1 MILQD
6 SIQQHTTVEDN
17 AEVVLH
23 RPLTPAQ
30 VLKWLPRDATPAQ
43 QDSAIQ
49 ANFQP
54 SEIHWSERPDT
65 LHLPGHD
72 KGHNMQ
78 DVQLPEY
85 YREGFF
91 SEDSLFHPELP
102 GGRYGTAGDPVPYSL
117 HHDNVMTGL
126 LLLFFMLA
134 VISISKIRT
143 ILIRQAKNFFHTPHE
158 GTTEVTE
165 TTSELRYLS
174 FLMLLSFLQISQLFY
189 FYTIYYIGS
198 TFILASQYY
207 LIAIYL
213 GIIIGYF
220 MVKSLLYA
228 IVNLVFFDGKRNGQW
243 LRALMFITVYEGILL
258 FPAVIVQAYYEYPVQ
273 FVIIYFTF
281 VLLVVKIMTIYKCY
295 VIFFRRNVVCLQ
307 IILYL
312 CALEI
317 VPMLAL
323 WEFLVMTANSLK
335 IIF

>member
-72 KGHNMQ
+72 KGHNML

-143 ILIRQAKNFFHTPHE
+143 ILIRQAKNFFHTPHK

-273 FVIIYFTF
+273 FVIIYLTF

-295 VIFFRRNVVCLQ
+295 VIFFRRNVVSLQ

-312 CALEI
+312 YALER

>member
-1 MILQD
+1 
-6 SIQQHTTVEDN
+6 
-17 AEVVLH
+17 
-23 RPLTPAQ
+23 
-30 VLKWLPRDATPAQ
+30 
-43 QDSAIQ
+43 
-49 ANFQP
+49 
-54 SEIHWSERPDT
+54 
-65 LHLPGHD
+65 
-72 KGHNMQ
+72 
-78 DVQLPEY
+78 
-85 YREGFF
+85 
-91 SEDSLFHPELP
+91 
-102 GGRYGTAGDPVPYSL
+102 
-117 HHDNVMTGL
+117 MTGL

-143 ILIRQAKNFFHTPHE
+143 ILIRQAKNFFHTPHK

-273 FVIIYFTF
+273 FVIIYLTF

>member
-6 SIQQHTTVEDN
+6 SIQQQTTVEDN

-72 KGHNMQ
+72 KGHNML

-143 ILIRQAKNFFHTPHE
+143 ILIRQAKNFFHTPHK

-273 FVIIYFTF
+273 FVIIYLTF